1 MPNSQRG
8 KKIGNALAESYTH
21 YAPALGYRG
30 SVFNLVYENNVASL
44 RLWEKLGFTKVGV
57 IPGAGRL
64 KTGNGDEEKYYD
76 AHIIY
81 KSWV

>member
-1 MPNSQRG
+1 M
-8 KKIGNALAESYTH
+8 
-21 YAPALGYRG
+21 
-30 SVFNLVYENNVASL
+30 FNLVYENNVASL

-64 KTGNGDEEKYYD
+64 KTGNGDEEQYYD